1 MLYGITWL
9 ILIEV
14 VGFATFV
21 IFLSIF
27 RKIPDKGYSIS
38 KPLGIICLS
47 LATWLISIS
56 KIIPATEITT
66 ILIFI
71 ALIICSLII
80 GTIRIKTLNQIVKD
94 NWRIISLTEL
104 IFLLTYLIFFSIR
117 YFDPG
122 INHTEQ
128 PMDFAFLNSSIRTV
142 SGQPLDP
149 WFHGHSI
156 SYYYFGYWVF
166 GTLSK
171 ISLIP
176 TVATYNLSLVAIPA
190 MTASSIFTLTSIL
203 LRFSRVKFDFLKI
216 SCSVIASLTAVFMG
230 NLQGFLEFLRIN
242 SIGSTG
248 FWQRVCI
255 DGMQNPAV
263 NTIDSWRPTEFWW
276 WFRSSRII
284 NYFGP
289 ACEGQGFDYTINEFP
304 FFSYLLGDL
313 HPHVMATPFLL
324 TFVYIAYDL
333 SKKDLTKPL
342 GLMYWLEV
350 ALAGVMLGCVSFI
363 NMWIAPI
370 CIAIILGIYSLH
382 WLSNSNLNPIK
393 LAKSISLV
401 LVIGALVLIPYLW
414 SFQSS
419 IDGLSK
425 TQYQTSIIHGFVV
438 WSPLLILSIPIIVST
453 FWTTHISTAWK
464 YHLGI
469 SFTLVSI
476 PWMIRFLI
484 PEANVDFEGPGMVG
498 FAFPIT
504 ILCFISTLTLL
515 TLTTR
520 KGVSKR
526 IIVLSLFSLSMFLIL
541 IPELFYVGDVYGNRM
556 NTVFKLYYPA
566 WILLSICGSYS
577 VYYWLAGY
585 IQPQKF
591 LKYLYTSIAVIIIL
605 CAFFYTPAA
614 TMTKINESSISG
626 FKNSTARLTD
636 LEVSALKYAKQNI
649 SLEQGILESVGEWD
663 GSGFISRNTG
673 IPNLVNWPGHE
684 SQWRNSEPAIYQRA
698 ADVETIYST
707 GNLTQA
713 KLLLEKY
720 EINFVYVG
728 DLELNR
734 YTSEQLEKFQSLG
747 TLVFGD
753 LGSVSIFEIDR

>member
-9 ILIEV
+9 LLIEV

-27 RKIPDKGYSIS
+27 RTIPDKGYSIS

-47 LATWLISIS
+47 LATWLLSIS
-56 KIIPATEITT
+56 EIIPATEIAT
-66 ILIFI
+66 ILFFI
-71 ALIICSLII
+71 GLIICSLII
-80 GTIRIKTLNQIVKD
+80 GTIRVNTLKQVVKN

-104 IFLLTYLIFFSIR
+104 TFLLTYLIFFSIR

-128 PMDFAFLNSSIRTV
+128 PMDFAFLNSSARTIT
-142 SGQPLDP
+142 GQPLDP
-149 WFHGHSI
+149 WFHGETI
-156 SYYYFGYWVF
+156 SYYYFGYWIF

-190 MTASSIFTLTSIL
+190 MTASSIFALTSIFL
-203 LRFSRVKFDFLKI
+203 KFSRLKFDFLTI
-216 SCSVIASLTAVFMG
+216 SCSAFASLTAVFMG
-230 NLQGFLEFLRIN
+230 NLQGFLEFFRIN
-242 SIGSTG
+242 SIGSSG

-255 DGMQNPAV
+255 DGMQNPV
-263 NTIDSWRPTEFWW
+263 INTIDSWRPTEFWW

-289 ACEGQGFDYTINEFP
+289 ACEGQGLDYTINEFP

-324 TFVYIAYDL
+324 TFIYIAYDL
-333 SKKDLTKPL
+333 SKKDLTKSL

-350 ALAGVMLGCVSFI
+350 ALAGIMLGCVSFI
-363 NMWIAPI
+363 SMWTAPI
-370 CIAIILGIYSLH
+370 CIAIISGVYGLH
-382 WLSNSNLNPIK
+382 WISNTNLNPIK
-393 LAKSISLV
+393 LGQSISLV
-401 LVIGALVLIPYLW
+401 FAMGALVLLPYLW
-414 SFQSS
+414 SFQSD
-419 IDGLSK
+419 IDGLAK
-425 TQYQTSIIHGFVV
+425 TQYQTSAIHGFVV
-438 WSPLLILSIPIIVST
+438 WGPLLILSMPKIVST
-453 FWTTHISTAWK
+453 FWATPISAAWR
-464 YHLGI
+464 YHVGI
-469 SFTLVSI
+469 SLAVVSI

-484 PEANVDFEGPGMVG
+484 PEATINSDGPSMVG

-504 ILCFISTLTLL
+504 IFCFISTLTLL

-520 KGVSKR
+520 EG
-526 IIVLSLFSLSMFLIL
+526 LSDRSLVFSIFSLSMFLIL

-577 VYYWLAGY
+577 AYYWLAGY
-585 IQPQKF
+585 IRPQKF
-591 LKYLYTSIAVIIIL
+591 LKYIYTFIAGLIIL
-605 CAFFYTPAA
+605 CAFYYPPAA
-614 TMTKINESSISG
+614 TMTKLSESSISG
-626 FKNSTARLTD
+626 FKNSNARPTD
-636 LEVSALKYAKQNI
+636 SEISALDYAKQNI
-649 SLEQGILESVGEWD
+649 SLNQGILESVGEWD
-663 GSGFISRNTG
+663 SSGFISRNTG

-684 SQWRNSEPAIYQRA
+684 SQWRNSDPAIYQRA

-707 GNLTQA
+707 ENLAQA
-713 KLLLEKY
+713 KSLLGKY
-720 EINFVYVG
+720 DINFIYVG
-728 DLELNR
+728 DLELSR
-734 YTSEQLEKFQSLG
+734 YTSTQLGKFQSLG
-747 TLVFGD
+747 TLVFGNI
-753 LGSVSIFEIDR
+753 GSVAIFEIDR

>member
-9 ILIEV
+9 LLIEV

-27 RKIPDKGYSIS
+27 RTIPDKGYSIS

-47 LATWLISIS
+47 LATWLLSIS

-66 ILIFI
+66 ILFFI
-71 ALIICSLII
+71 GLIICSLII
-80 GTIRIKTLNQIVKD
+80 GAFRANTLKQIVRN

-104 IFLLTYLIFFSIR
+104 TFLLTYLIFFSIR

-128 PMDFAFLNSSIRTV
+128 PMDFAFLNSSARTII
-142 SGQPLDP
+142 GQPLDP
-149 WFHGHSI
+149 WFYGDTI
-156 SYYYFGYWVF
+156 SYYYFGYWIF

-190 MTASSIFTLTSIL
+190 MTASSIFALTSIFL
-203 LRFSRVKFDFLKI
+203 KFSRLKFDFLTI
-216 SCSVIASLTAVFMG
+216 SCSVFASLTAVFMG

-242 SIGSTG
+242 SIGSSS

-255 DGMQNPAV
+255 DGMQNPV
-263 NTIDSWRPTEFWW
+263 INTIDSWRPTEFWW

-313 HPHVMATPFLL
+313 HPHVMVTPFLL
-324 TFVYIAYDL
+324 AFIYIAYDL

-342 GLMYWLEV
+342 GIIYWLEV
-350 ALAGVMLGCVSFI
+350 ALAGVILGCVSFI
-363 NMWIAPI
+363 SMWTAPI
-370 CIAIILGIYSLH
+370 CIAIILGVYGLH
-382 WLSNSNLNPIK
+382 WLSNTTVNPIK
-393 LAKSISLV
+393 LAQSISLV
-401 LVIGALVLIPYLW
+401 FVIGGLVLLPYLS
-414 SFQSS
+414 SFQSD
-419 IDGLSK
+419 IDGLAK
-425 TQYQTSIIHGFVV
+425 TQYQTSITHGFVI
-438 WSPLLILSIPIIVST
+438 WGPLLILSIPKIVST
-453 FWTTHISTAWK
+453 FWTTPISTAWK
-464 YHLGI
+464 YHVSI
-469 SFTLVSI
+469 SFAVVSI

-484 PEANVDFEGPGMVG
+484 PEANINSDGPSMIG
-498 FAFPIT
+498 FAFPVT
-504 ILCFISTLTLL
+504 IFCFISTLTLL
-515 TLTTR
+515 TLTAR
-520 KGVSKR
+520 EGLSDR
-526 IIVLSLFSLSMFLIL
+526 SLVLSLFSLSMFLIL

-577 VYYWLAGY
+577 AYYWLAGY
-585 IQPQKF
+585 IRPQKF
-591 LKYLYTSIAVIIIL
+591 LKYIYTFIASIIIL
-605 CAFFYTPAA
+605 CAFYYPPAA
-614 TMTKINESSISG
+614 TMTKLNESNISG
-626 FKNSTARLTD
+626 FKNSSVKPTD
-636 LEVSALKYAKQNI
+636 SEVLALDYAKQNI
-649 SLEQGILESVGEWD
+649 SLNQGILESVGEWD
-663 GSGFISRNTG
+663 SSGFISRNTG

-684 SQWRNSEPAIYQRA
+684 SQWRNSDPAIYQRA

-707 GNLTQA
+707 EDLAQA
-713 KLLLEKY
+713 KSLLEKY
-720 EINFVYVG
+720 DISFIYVG
-728 DLELNR
+728 DLEMNR
-734 YTSEQLEKFQSLG
+734 YTSTQLGKFQSLG
-747 TLVFGD
+747 TLVFGNI
-753 LGSVSIFEIDR
+753 GSVAIFEIDR